1 MSGPR
6 YRGWRRRRG
15 AKPEAPA
22 AEAPPTPGGPASPGR
37 EPSHRVAKLRA
48 GTVVDHLPAGR
59 ALRCLAVLGT
69 PTEGVVTVG
78 MNLPSKRM
86 KKKDIL
92 KMENRV
98 LTASERARIA
108 LLGPGATVAVIRDF
122 RVVRKMQLE
131 LPTVVDGVVKC
142 PNPSCITHH
151 DPVTP
156 RVRVD
161 STSPLRLRCHYC
173 ERRIRADEVEFL
185 HGQALHGGK

>member
-1 MSGPR
+1 VSGPR
-6 YRGWRRRRG
+6 NWRRRRRR
-15 AKPEAPA
+15 AATPA
-22 AEAPPTPGGPASPGR
+22 ADASAAGGTGH

-59 ALRCLAVLGT
+59 ALRCLAVLGV
-69 PTEGVVTVG
+69 PREGVVTVG
-78 MNLPSKRM
+78 LNLPSRRM
-86 KKKDIL
+86 KRKDIL

-98 LTASERARIA
+98 LTAAERARIA
-108 LLGPGATVAVIRDF
+108 FLGPGGTVCVIANF
-122 RVVRKMQLE
+122 RVVRKIPLE

-161 STSPLRLRCHYC
+161 SSDPVRLRCHYC

-185 HGQALHGGK
+185 HGSALPAPR